1 MRYNTIAI
9 AFALSAVGLAD
20 KLEFE
25 DVPRNCMDICTPVV
39 NLTTGCDDRGPN
51 DNDFAERQCICNAQN
66 ANTQIPNCADC
77 IWRNGGEF
85 DNDAQDLVRDC
96 GFTPVSGAPSGPTP
110 TGPRPGGPSSG
121 PTPTN
126 PPPSNNSG
134 GNNPNGNTN
143 NNNNNPNGNT
153 PSNANNGGTGT
164 QGGAQGNA
172 QAVGNSAN
180 APTVA
185 LAAAFAGLVGFAGL
199 FL

>member
-1 MRYNTIAI
+1 MRYNIIAI

-25 DVPRNCMDICTPVV
+25 DVPRNCIDICTPVV
-39 NLTTGCDDRGPN
+39 TLTTGCDDRGPN
-51 DNDFAERQCICNAQN
+51 DDDFAERQCICNAQN

-77 IWRNGGEF
+77 IWRNGGKF

-110 TGPRPGGPSSG
+110 TGPRPGGPGGSG
-121 PTPTN
+121 PVPTN
-126 PPPSNNSG
+126 PPSNNQG

-143 NNNNNPNGNT
+143 NV
-153 PSNANNGGTGT
+153 GTGTGAGTQGTSSQGT
-164 QGGAQGNA
+164 QGGIQGNA
-172 QAVGNSAN
+172 QPAGNSAN
-180 APTVA
+180 TPTVA

>member
-85 DNDAQDLVRDC
+85 DNGMSFL
-96 GFTPVSGAPSGPTP
+96 
-110 TGPRPGGPSSG
+110 
-121 PTPTN
+121 
-126 PPPSNNSG
+126 
-134 GNNPNGNTN
+134 
-143 NNNNNPNGNT
+143 
-153 PSNANNGGTGT
+153 
-164 QGGAQGNA
+164 
-172 QAVGNSAN
+172 
-180 APTVA
+180 
-185 LAAAFAGLVGFAGL
+185 L
-199 FL
+199 FLLLLTR